1 MKRREFTQ
9 HLQRSAIALALS
21 PWLTAVAAPAEQSRR
36 WQTNPFALGVA
47 SGRPRADSVVL
58 WTRLVFGDEDRAAG
72 TEALRLQVEVFA
84 DAALKRRVQK
94 TEVVTNEARG
104 HSVHVH
110 LQQLQP
116 STDYWY
122 CLLYTSDAADE

>member
-1 MKRREFTQ
+1 MRV
-9 HLQRSAIALALS
+9 H
-21 PWLTAVAAPAEQSRR
+21 
-36 WQTNPFALGVA
+36 
-47 SGRPRADSVVL
+47 
-58 WTRLVFGDEDRAAG
+58 
-72 TEALRLQVEVFA
+72 VEVFA

-122 CLLYTSDAADE
+122 RFTQGDASSTVGHTRTAPALNADVRELRRYLDLPFELSEGDGALRAWLADHADAIALPRRWRFR